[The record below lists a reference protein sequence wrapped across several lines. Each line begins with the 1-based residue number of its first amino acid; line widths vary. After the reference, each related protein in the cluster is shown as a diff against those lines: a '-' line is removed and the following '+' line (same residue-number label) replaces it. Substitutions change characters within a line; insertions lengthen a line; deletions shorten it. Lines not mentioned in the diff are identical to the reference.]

1 MILRPPRSTRTY
13 TLFPYTTLFRSD
25 LQDQMRSS
33 LGIGNSMA
41 LSGQNGSPIRTR
53 ANNRAA
59 DRCASALPG
68 ILDVLPTQHDP
79 EDRHIVACPTS
90 LAPVGYGV
98 PWGVCCPPSTLFEYG
113 RASCRETVLKSG

>member
-1 MILRPPRSTRTY
+1 MRISDWSSDVCSSDLRGQFLRPWP
-13 TLFPYTTLFRSD
+13 D

-79 EDRHIVACPTS
+79 EDRHIVDFPTS
-90 LAPVGYGV
+90 LAPDGYGV
-98 PWGVCCPPSTLFEYG
+98 PWGEIG
-113 RASCRETVLKSG
+113 RAAGRERGCR

>member
-1 MILRPPRSTRTY
+1 
-13 TLFPYTTLFRSD
+13 
-25 LQDQMRSS
+25 MRSS

-41 LSGQNGSPIRTR
+41 LSGRNGSPIRTR
-53 ANNRAA
+53 ANNRAE

-90 LAPVGYGV
+90 LDPDGYGRSEERRDGNARV
-98 PWGVCCPPSTLFEYG
+98 SSVDLGGRSLIKKKTTLKYT
-113 RASCRETVLKSG
+113 AT

>member
-1 MILRPPRSTRTY
+1 
-13 TLFPYTTLFRSD
+13 
-25 LQDQMRSS
+25 
-33 LGIGNSMA
+33 MA

-68 ILDVLPTQHDP
+68 ILAVLPTQHDP

-90 LAPVGYGV
+90 LAPDGYGV
-98 PWGVCCPPSTLFEYG
+98 PWGVCCPPSTLFG
-113 RASCRETVLKSG
+113 SCGAACQIGSAHVCTPFTNAHLVCRLLLEKKK